1 MGSRTVDARLDD
13 GTTTHDVC
21 AERWTIRVQSDASF
35 SGAFESG
42 GAPCPQLAGAIEG
55 TITTTGA
62 IATLSINATLGLAT
76 CVVSAQTALTGA
88 FLAAAVNIRFSD
100 EIVCASGGGTFRSTS
115 RTIAV
120 ALTRQ

>member
-1 MGSRTVDARLDD
+1 MMRAVLWMLLASSFAGCSGGPTNPSNTATRFPDIRGTWMGSRTVDARLDD

-21 AERWTIRVQSDASF
+21 AERWTIRAQSDASF

-62 IATLSINATLGLAT
+62 IGTLSINEAW
-76 CVVSAQTALTGA
+76 GA
-88 FLAAAVNIRFSD
+88 GRGA
-100 EIVCASGGGTFRSTS
+100 G
-115 RTIAV
+115 
-120 ALTRQ
+120 